1 MSDKEIT
8 VEDLNKLQ
16 KKASDNAIKLN
27 KAMGLTY
34 LVVKNNKL
42 IQIGP
47 DGRETVLGK
56 PEFGTTKF
64 DKKKITLKSGVQKV

>member
-27 KAMGLTY
+27 KAMGMTY
-34 LVVKNNKL
+34 LVVRNNKL
-42 IQIGP
+42 IQIEPNGK
-47 DGRETVLGK
+47 ETIIGK
-56 PEFGTTKF
+56 PEFGTKRIE
-64 DKKKITLKSGVQKV
+64 KKQITLKPSA

>member
-27 KAMGLTY
+27 KAMGMTY
-34 LVVKNNKL
+34 LVVRNNKL
-42 IQIGP
+42 IQIEP
-47 DGRETVLGK
+47 DGKETIIGK
-56 PEFGTTKF
+56 PEFGTKRIE
-64 DKKKITLKSGVQKV
+64 KKQITLKPSA